1 MPDMLV
7 KTYELPGWQ
16 DLKDELEQDGIIIK
30 QALMPEMGR
39 LAAFAREHFSEGWA
53 SEVMAALPTS
63 RSDAITP
70 LAERRSSAF
79 PAVIPLPAVSLAQ
92 RACCPHTAERASA
105 KPCYWLPYTI

>member
-39 LAAFAREHFSEGWA
+39 LAAF
-53 SEVMAALPTS
+53 V
-63 RSDAITP
+63 
-70 LAERRSSAF
+70 
-79 PAVIPLPAVSLAQ
+79 
-92 RACCPHTAERASA
+92 
-105 KPCYWLPYTI
+105 